1 MSSLALSPA
10 LSGHGTPASA
20 MDDPFALLNNPAAVE
35 ALKANLRPAAD
46 PFRAAH
52 TLGSANGVMAQGQ
65 LATFLKDAAPLA
77 LAGWRDHALQ
87 ARTRETIADPVRSG
101 VNALEGGEEA
111 MRDWTRIR
119 LGLGGEAMP
128 FEVKLF
134 EDSGFTRGLSQ
145 RWDAL
150 TADMQKLAPEVRGR
164 YEGILNQE
172 MDRATQLA
180 LLHDQA
186 VGEYA
191 PMELRSFSAS
201 GEGVLQ
207 KREITEATRAEIA
220 AGAAAQATLPGI
232 AASALDGSQG
242 GNAMRQAFA
251 GLERI
256 NQHARQQLDAPGIAL
271 RIHMPAIAAYQGAKF
286 EAAVDYASQFAE
298 QARGGIVALAM
309 GKDYARMWLASEL
322 GFVQGQAFQP
332 KADDQALPHTRAL
345 TERWGVLSRETLMAM
360 PEHLRKKYEP
370 LANDTLHQGLATTLV
385 MDKQIGK
392 YDKVIVRDFDAQR
405 GETATRFRYY
415 LDDSDRLMREVV
427 QESSGKKGN
436 CIKNT
441 LLPIAAVV
449 LSVIPVTAPIGA
461 ALSAGLAVK
470 NGIETGNWLGAVA
483 GVATGMAGL
492 GGLAGAASAT
502 TNTLNTV
509 ANVARVAAGAQGL
522 YEGIKHGDPLAA
534 LGGGIGVAS
543 GLSRLSVSGGSLGVA
558 DANHAPIVSQAVA
571 GAAGVVGQAAGV
583 VQGLRTGNVAAAL
596 SGGIGMM
603 GGLSQLSYSSEGGL
617 QMADDRHAP
626 IVSPALARAAN
637 IAGNVYGTVQ
647 AIENHN
653 TAAALQGGISVLGGL
668 SQLSY
673 SAEEGLQLANRQ
685 RPGIVP
691 QGLAAT
697 ASLIG
702 SAYTVHQGL
711 QGDNP
716 LQVAAGLTGAA
727 GAYGSLAGWQDN
739 SIGSLGVQ
747 LAGRAVST
755 VGAAMRQD
763 QVGAAL
769 AATQGAQLWN
779 LIRAIDISPQLT
791 QLGSGTPVS
800 VAPEALAHLAEAQAL
815 RQRANTIGQIQQTAQ
830 ALAPY
835 IRP

>member
-1 MSSLALSPA
+1 MSSLALSTA
-10 LSGHGTPASA
+10 LSGTGTPPSA
-20 MDDPFALLNNPAAVE
+20 LLEDPFALLNSPAAVD
-35 ALKANLRPAAD
+35 ALKANLKPAAD

-52 TLGSANGVMAQGQ
+52 TLGSANGL
-65 LATFLKDAAPLA
+65 LADGSLAPFLKDAAPLA

-87 ARTRETIADPVRSG
+87 ARTRETLADPVGSG
-101 VNALEGGEEA
+101 LNAMEGGEEA

-119 LGLGGEAMP
+119 LGLSGGAMP

-150 TADMQKLAPEVRGR
+150 TADMHKLSPEVRGR

-172 MDRATQLA
+172 MGRATQLA
-180 LLHDQA
+180 LLHDEA

-191 PMELRSFSAS
+191 PMELRSYSAS
-201 GEGVLQ
+201 GQGSVQ
-207 KREITEATRAEIA
+207 RHEIQAAARAEME
-220 AGAAAQATLPGI
+220 AGDTAQAALPNGI
-232 AASALDGSQG
+232 ATAALAGDGAE
-242 GNAMRQAFA
+242 AMRQARA
-251 GLERI
+251 GLDRI
-256 NQHARQQLDAPGIAL
+256 DTHARQLIDAPGIAM
-271 RIHMPAIAAYQGAKF
+271 RIRMPAIAAYQGAKF

-322 GFVQGQAFQP
+322 GFEQGKAFQP
-332 KADDQALPHTRAL
+332 KADDLALPHTRAL
-345 TERWGVLSRETLMAM
+345 TERWGVLSRDTLMAM
-360 PEHLRKKYEP
+360 PEHLRQKYAP
-370 LANDTLHQGLATTLV
+370 LANETLHRGLATTLV
-385 MDKQIGK
+385 IDKQVGK
-392 YDKVIVRDFDAQR
+392 YDKVVVRDFDAQR
-405 GETATRFRYY
+405 GEGAKFRYY

-427 QESSGKKGN
+427 QENAKKSGG

-470 NGIETGNWLGAVA
+470 NGVETGNWLGAIA
-483 GVATGMAGL
+483 GVATGMAGI
-492 GGLAGAASAT
+492 GGLAGAATAT

-522 YEGIKHGDPLAA
+522 YQGIKHGDPLAA
-534 LGGGIGVAS
+534 IGGGIGMAG
-543 GLSRLSVSGGSLGVA
+543 GLSRLSVSGGSLGLA
-558 DANHAPIVSQAVA
+558 DASHAPIVSPAVA
-571 GAAGVVGQAAGV
+571 GAAGVVGQAAGA
-583 VQGLRTGNVAAAL
+583 VQGLRTGNIGAAL
-596 SGGIGMM
+596 QGGIGVM
-603 GGLSQLSYSSEGGL
+603 GGLSNLSYSAQGGL
-617 QMADDRHAP
+617 TLADDRHAP
-626 IVSPALARAAN
+626 IVSPALARAAG

-647 AIENHN
+647 AIENGN
-653 TAAALQGGISVLGGL
+653 TAAALNGGINVLGGL

-711 QGDNP
+711 EHDSP
-716 LQVAAGLTGAA
+716 LHVAAGLTGAA
-727 GAYGSLAGWQDN
+727 GAFGRLAGWQEM
-739 SIGSLGVQ
+739 SIPSLSVQ
-747 LAGRAVST
+747 LAGRAVS
-755 VGAAMRQD
+755 VASAAMQQD

-800 VAPEALAHLAEAQAL
+800 VAPEALEHLAEAQAL
-815 RQRANTIGQIQQTAQ
+815 RARAHTIGQIQQTTQ

-835 IRP
+835 VRP

>member
-1 MSSLALSPA
+1 MSSLALSTAVPGN
-10 LSGHGTPASA
+10 SMPPSA
-20 MDDPFALLNNPAAVE
+20 MDDPFALLTNPAAVE
-35 ALKANLRPAAD
+35 ALKANLKPAAD

-101 VNALEGGEEA
+101 LNALEGGEEA

-128 FEVKLF
+128 FQVKLF

-172 MDRATQLA
+172 MDRATQVA

-201 GEGVLQ
+201 GQGVLH
-207 KREITEATRAEIA
+207 KREITDATRAEMA
-220 AGAAAQATLPGI
+220 AGDAAQATLPGI
-232 AASALDGSQG
+232 ATSALAGHG
-242 GNAMRQAFA
+242 GDPMRQAFA

-322 GFVQGQAFQP
+322 GFVPGQAFQP

-345 TERWGVLSRETLMAM
+345 TERWSVLSRETLMAM

-385 MDKQIGK
+385 MDKQVGK

-461 ALSAGLAVK
+461 ALSTGLAVK

-483 GVATGMAGL
+483 SVATGMADL
-492 GGLAGAASAT
+492 GGLAGAATAAK
-502 TNTLNTV
+502 TLNTV
-509 ANVARVAAGAQGL
+509 ATVARVAAGAQGL

-534 LGGGIGVAS
+534 LSGGIGMAG
-543 GLSRLSVSGGSLGVA
+543 GLSRLSVSGGSLGLA

-596 SGGIGMM
+596 SGGIGVMN
-603 GGLSQLSYSSEGGL
+603 GLSQLSYSSEGGL
-617 QMADDRHAP
+617 HMADARHAP

-647 AIENHN
+647 AIENGN
-653 TAAALQGGISVLGGL
+653 TAAALNGGISVLGGL

-685 RPGIVP
+685 RPGLVP

-727 GAYGSLAGWQDN
+727 GAYGSLAGWQEN
-739 SIGSLGVQ
+739 SVPSFGVQ
-747 LAGRAVST
+747 LAGRAVSM

-791 QLGSGTPVS
+791 QLGSGAAVS
-800 VAPEALAHLAEAQAL
+800 VAPEALEHLAQAQAL
-815 RQRANTIGQIQQTAQ
+815 RERANTIGQIQQTAQ

>member
-1 MSSLALSPA
+1 MSSLALSTA
-10 LSGHGTPASA
+10 VSGNGIPMPTL
-20 MDDPFALLNNPAAVE
+20 DDPFSLLNSPAAAE
-35 ALKANLRPAAD
+35 ALKSHLKPAAD

-52 TLGSANGVMAQGQ
+52 TLGSANGL
-65 LATFLKDAAPLA
+65 LADGSLAPFLKEAAPLA
-77 LAGWRDHALQ
+77 LAGWREHALQ
-87 ARTRETIADPVRSG
+87 ARTRETLADPVGSG
-101 VNALEGGEEA
+101 LNALEGGEEA

-119 LGLGGEAMP
+119 LGMGGEAMP

-150 TADMQKLAPEVRGR
+150 TADMQKLSPEVRGR

-180 LLHDQA
+180 LLHDEA

-191 PMELRSFSAS
+191 PMQLRSYSAS
-201 GEGVLQ
+201 GEGALQ
-207 KREITEATRAEIA
+207 QREITAATRAEVA
-220 AGAAAQATLPGI
+220 AGDAAQATLPGI
-232 AASALDGSQG
+232 ATNALSHNGSD
-242 GNAMRQAFA
+242 AMRQAFA
-251 GLERI
+251 GLDSI
-256 NQHARQQLDAPGIAL
+256 DQHARQQLDAPGIAL

-286 EAAVDYASQFAE
+286 TAAVDYASQFAE

-322 GFVQGQAFQP
+322 GFEQGKAFQG
-332 KADDQALPHTRAL
+332 KTDDQALPNTRAL

-392 YDKVIVRDFDAQR
+392 YDKVVVRDFDAQR
-405 GETATRFRYY
+405 GETATRFRYS
-415 LDDSDRLMREVV
+415 LDDNDRLLREVV

-492 GGLAGAASAT
+492 GGMAGMATAT

-509 ANVARVAAGAQGL
+509 ASVARVAAGAQGL

-534 LGGGIGVAS
+534 ISGGMGVAG
-543 GLSRLSVSGGSLGVA
+543 GLSRLSVDGGSLQMA
-558 DANHAPIVSQAVA
+558 DASHAPIVSQAVA
-571 GAAGVVGQAAGV
+571 GATNVVGQAAGMV
-583 VQGLRTGNVAAAL
+583 EGLHHGNFGAAL
-596 SGGIGMM
+596 QGGIGVM
-603 GGLSQLSYSSEGGL
+603 GGLSGLSYSAEGGL
-617 QMADDRHAP
+617 HVADDQHAP
-626 IVSPALARAAN
+626 IVSPAAAAAAR
-637 IAGNVYGTVQ
+637 IAGNVVGTVQ
-647 AIENHN
+647 AIEHHN
-653 TAAALQGGISVLGGL
+653 TAAALNGGISVLGGL

-727 GAYGSLAGWQDN
+727 GAFGRLAGWQEN
-739 SIGSLGVQ
+739 AVPSLSVQ
-747 LAGRAVST
+747 LAGRAVSM
-755 VGAAMRQD
+755 VGSAMRQD

-791 QLGSGTPVS
+791 QLGGGGPVS
-800 VAPEALAHLAEAQAL
+800 VAPEALEHLAEAQAL

>member
-1 MSSLALSPA
+1 MSSLALSTAVSSHGLPPSA
-10 LSGHGTPASA
+10 L
-20 MDDPFALLNNPAAVE
+20 DDPFALLNSSAAVD
-35 ALKANLRPAAD
+35 AMKANLKPAAD

-52 TLGSANGVMAQGQ
+52 TLGSANGL
-65 LATFLKDAAPLA
+65 LADGSLAPFLKEAAPLA

-87 ARTRETIADPVRSG
+87 ARTRETLADPVGSG
-101 VNALEGGEEA
+101 LNALEGGEEA

-150 TADMQKLAPEVRGR
+150 TTDMQKLSPEVRGR
-164 YEGILNQE
+164 YEGILNEE
-172 MDRATQLA
+172 MGRATQLA
-180 LLHDQA
+180 LLHDEA

-191 PMELRSFSAS
+191 PMELRSYSAS
-201 GEGVLQ
+201 GEGTLQ
-207 KREITEATRAEIA
+207 RQEIQAATRAEVE

-232 AASALDGSQG
+232 ASTAMAGDG
-242 GNAMRQAFA
+242 GNALSQAFA
-251 GLERI
+251 GLDRI
-256 NQHARQQLDAPGIAL
+256 DSHARQLIDAPGIAM

-286 EAAVDYASQFAE
+286 EAAVDYAGQFAE

-322 GFVQGQAFQP
+322 GFEQGKPFQP
-332 KADDQALPHTRAL
+332 LADGQALPHTRAL
-345 TERWGVLSRETLMAM
+345 TERWGVLSRDTLMAM
-360 PEHLRKKYEP
+360 PEHLRQKYAP
-370 LANDTLHQGLATTLV
+370 LANETLHRGLATTLV
-385 MDKQIGK
+385 MDKQVGK
-392 YDKVIVRDFDAQR
+392 YDKVVVRDFDAQR
-405 GETATRFRYY
+405 GEGAKFRYY

-470 NGIETGNWLGAVA
+470 NGVETGNWLGAIA

-492 GGLAGAASAT
+492 GGMAGMATAT

-522 YEGIKHGDPLAA
+522 YQGIKTGDPLAA
-534 LGGGIGVAS
+534 IGGGIGMAG
-543 GLSRLSVSGGSLGVA
+543 GLSRLSVSGGSLGLA

-571 GAAGVVGQAAGV
+571 GAAGVVGQAAGM
-583 VQGLRTGNVAAAL
+583 VQGLHTGNIGAAL
-596 SGGIGMM
+596 QGGIGVM
-603 GGLSQLSYSSEGGL
+603 GGLSGLSYSAQGGL
-617 QMADDRHAP
+617 TLADDRHAP
-626 IVSPALARAAN
+626 IVSPALAGAAR

-647 AIENHN
+647 AIENGN
-653 TAAALQGGISVLGGL
+653 TAAALNGGISVLGGL

-673 SAEEGLQLANRQ
+673 SAEDGLQLANRQ

-727 GAYGSLAGWQDN
+727 GAYGRLAGWQEM
-739 SIGSLGVQ
+739 SVPSLSVQ
-747 LAGRAVST
+747 LAGRAVS
-755 VGAAMRQD
+755 VAGAAMRQD

-791 QLGSGTPVS
+791 QLGGGGPVS
-800 VAPEALAHLAEAQAL
+800 VAPEALEHLAEAQAL

>member
-1 MSSLALSPA
+1 MSSLALSTAVPGNGMPP
-10 LSGHGTPASA
+10 SI
-20 MDDPFALLNNPAAVE
+20 MDDPFALLNSPAAVE
-35 ALKANLRPAAD
+35 ALKADLKPAAD

-52 TLGSANGVMAQGQ
+52 TLGSANGVMATGP
-65 LATFLKDAAPLA
+65 LASFLKDKAPLA

-87 ARTRETIADPVRSG
+87 ARTRETIADPVGSG
-101 VNALEGGEEA
+101 LNALEGGEEA

-119 LGLGGEAMP
+119 LGMGGEAMP

-134 EDSGFTRGLSQ
+134 EDSGFTRGLAQ
-145 RWDAL
+145 RWDGL

-180 LLHDQA
+180 LLHDEA

-201 GEGVLQ
+201 GEGALA
-207 KREITEATRAEIA
+207 KREITEATRAEMA
-220 AGAAAQATLPGI
+220 AGEAAQATLPGI
-232 AASALDGSQG
+232 ASAALGGHG
-242 GNAMRQAFA
+242 GNAMQQAFA

-286 EAAVDYASQFAE
+286 DAAVDYASQFAE

-309 GKDYARMWLASEL
+309 GKDFARMWLASEL
-322 GFVQGQAFQP
+322 GFVQGQAFQG
-332 KADDQALPHTRAL
+332 KTDDQALPHTRAL

-385 MDKQIGK
+385 MDKQVGK

-405 GETATRFRYY
+405 GETSTRFRYS
-415 LDDSDRLMREVV
+415 LDDNDRLLREVV

-492 GGLAGAASAT
+492 GGMAGMATAT

-509 ANVARVAAGAQGL
+509 ASVARVAAGAQGV
-522 YEGIKHGDPLAA
+522 YEGIKHGNPLAA
-534 LGGGIGVAS
+534 IGGGIGMAG
-543 GLSRLSVSGGSLGVA
+543 GLSRLSVADGSLGLA
-558 DANHAPIVSQAVA
+558 DASHAPIVSQAVA
-571 GAAGVVGQAAGV
+571 GATRVVGQAAGM
-583 VQGLRTGNVAAAL
+583 VQGLHTGNVGAAL
-596 SGGIGMM
+596 QGGIGVM
-603 GGLSQLSYSSEGGL
+603 GGLSSLSYSAEGGL
-617 QMADDRHAP
+617 HLADDQHAS

-653 TAAALQGGISVLGGL
+653 TAAALDGGIGVLGGL

-673 SAEEGLQLANRQ
+673 SADEGLQLANRQ

-702 SAYTVHQGL
+702 SAYAVHQGL
-711 QGDNP
+711 EGDNP

-727 GAYGSLAGWQDN
+727 GAFGRMAGWQEL
-739 SIGSLGVQ
+739 SVPSLGVQ
-747 LAGRAVST
+747 LAGRAVNM
-755 VGAAMRQD
+755 VGSAMRQD

-791 QLGSGTPVS
+791 QLGSGGPVS
-800 VAPEALAHLAEAQAL
+800 VAPEALEHLAEARQL
-815 RQRANTIGQIQQTAQ
+815 RDRANTIGQIQHMAQ
-830 ALAPY
+830 GLATY